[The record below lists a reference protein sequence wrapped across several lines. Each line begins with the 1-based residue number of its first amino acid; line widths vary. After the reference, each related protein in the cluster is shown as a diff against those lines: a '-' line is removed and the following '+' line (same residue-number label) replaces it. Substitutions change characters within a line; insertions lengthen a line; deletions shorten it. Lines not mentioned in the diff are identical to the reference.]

1 MQCKVCHTEFSDEL
15 QRCPECGTQVTG
27 DIQPENNQ
35 NMQQSEPIV
44 NQEGQDSNKVN
55 MNPGMNMGMN
65 AGMNPVMNPGMNP
78 GMNMGMNPG
87 MNMGMNPGMNP
98 GMNMGMNPGMNMGMN
113 PGYNPYMS
121 QQPQYQETESEQ
133 RKRFFRSLACAVPR
147 RLVIAASV
155 MMYVSAFIT
164 LILAINGGIQF
175 LLDVALI
182 TTMGVLLQVQYS
194 RVVAV
199 LTGIYS
205 AINVIALL
213 LMTHVL
219 GGELIVIAAVLGIVG
234 TFMLHSRWNDYRS
247 SGYMPQSY

>member
-1 MQCKVCHTEFSDEL
+1 
-15 QRCPECGTQVTG
+15 
-27 DIQPENNQ
+27 
-35 NMQQSEPIV
+35 
-44 NQEGQDSNKVN
+44 
-55 MNPGMNMGMN
+55 
-65 AGMNPVMNPGMNP
+65 
-78 GMNMGMNPG
+78 
-87 MNMGMNPGMNP
+87 
-98 GMNMGMNPGMNMGMN
+98 MGMNPGMNMGMN